1 MNVDGRVVRVCAMAL
16 GKERQWTKSQQE
28 GATTRAQKEL
38 VDRRASAA
46 IAAGECNGGRWLQTA
61 LANKG
66 ATRVGSGSRDSE
78 YELLGASRP

>member
-1 MNVDGRVVRVCAMAL
+1 MRVQ
-16 GKERQWTKSQQE
+16 GEE
-28 GATTRAQKEL
+28 GAKTKQQEL

-46 IAAGECNGGRWLQTA
+46 IVAGECNGGRWLQTA

>member
-46 IAAGECNGGRWLQTA
+46 IAAGECNGLLTKERLGWEV
-61 LANKG
+61 G
-66 ATRVGSGSRDSE
+66 AE
-78 YELLGASRP
+78 